1 MEFGV
6 LGPLEVRDD
15 GRTVPVGRGKQ
26 RALLALLLLHANE
39 VVSTDRLIDELW
51 GEQPPATAAT
61 ALQVYVSKLRKSLGA
76 GMIATKAPG
85 YTIQLEREQLDLHRF
100 ERLLAE
106 GRESLVAG
114 DAGRAARLLEEAIR
128 LWRGDA
134 LADLAYEPFAQAAI
148 VRLEELRLAAVEERF
163 EAGLALG
170 RHVELVGE
178 LDALVAEQPLR
189 ERPRRQLML
198 ALYRCGRAAEA
209 LQVYTNTRRAFVEEL
224 GIEPSAALQ
233 QLERAILNQ
242 DPSLDV
248 PAKPAPPEAVEPPRR
263 VEERKLVTA
272 LFLDLGVGSA
282 APEDPELMQ
291 AFVERVSAAADEE
304 LAAHGG
310 TVERGIADALLA
322 VFGAPSA
329 QELHTTRAL
338 DAAAA
343 VRERLGEL
351 FGRALAPRMG
361 LESGEIVVAG
371 DESRP
376 TFAGLPITAAA
387 RLVRLAAPGEI
398 VVGSRAASAAQA
410 DYELDVRDDSFL
422 LRRPRA
428 GRGRERPEPARTFV
442 DRERELEHLVA
453 VAERA
458 FADGEPQLAA
468 IFGEAGV
475 GKSRL
480 VEELRRRMPAETRW
494 YLGRCRSHGPG
505 SSFQPLLP
513 FLRER
518 LGLHEGEP
526 AETARERLRGREILG
541 LALGL
546 ELGEELHPRDAGDR
560 LSEAWVELLTESAG
574 EGPTTVVVEDLQ
586 WAEEPLLELLTL
598 LSQACRGPLL
608 LLATAR
614 PELAERS
621 PSWAAGARRSSRAW
635 LEPLGRDDSER
646 VLDGLAADLPSEA
659 REPILERAGGN
670 PFFLE
675 EAVAS
680 LADRGLAGDGDGRPV
695 AHVSGLHVPDSVY
708 AVIAARLDLLAP
720 AEKAALQA
728 GAVVGRTFWDGAVR
742 DLVDRTE
749 IDFRLLVERDFVR
762 RSESSLAGQREYVF
776 KHALTRDVAYSSLPL
791 ARRTELHARCA
802 DWLERTVGGAAEHA
816 PLVAHQYAE
825 AAAGEPQLRAKAVRW
840 LSVAAEA
847 AIDLFELESAEA
859 MIDQALALADARED
873 RIEVLRALA
882 RARRLRFDLE
892 GFREATERAL
902 GLEPSP
908 PVRAELLAQLALDA
922 GGRPHM
928 WRQPAPPQEVE
939 RWIEETLELAA
950 PDTPAR
956 IEALVAR
963 ALWNPSIGGQEARE
977 AVALA
982 ERLGEP
988 RYLVRAYEARSDVA
1002 SAAGELE
1009 EARSWTDR
1017 AVALAPEVA
1026 DPDVRGAQYMF
1037 AANLYLRLGRI
1048 DEARGLAAEHER
1060 EVVGLSDHHR
1070 VHAVAM
1076 HLLTDTLSCN
1086 WDGVR
1091 GLQERAC
1098 ETSAANTA
1106 TPCQFN
1112 WRSLLIC
1119 ALANR
1124 RLGEEAEAVRL
1135 EQLAAQA
1142 ASLWGPLRP
1151 DSALLR
1157 LVLARGERDELV
1169 RLLEDQRV
1177 PGLWDP
1183 DFEPARL
1190 DALVALGKREQVEAE
1205 AAPLL
1210 ERGGY
1215 AGPFAL
1221 RALGVVRGDAS
1232 LVEWAATKFDE
1243 LGLDWHAAETRALQ
1257 GDSAGP

>member
-39 VVSTDRLIDELW
+39 AVSTDRLIDELW
-51 GEQPPATAAT
+51 GEHPPATAAT
-61 ALQVYVSKLRKSLGA
+61 ALQVYVSKLRKTLGA
-76 GMIATKAPG
+76 GTIATKAPG
-85 YTIQLEREQLDLHRF
+85 YAIQLDREQLDLHRF

-114 DAGRAARLLEEAIR
+114 DAARASGLLEEAIR

-148 VRLEELRLAAVEERF
+148 VRLEELRLAALEERF

-178 LDALVAEQPLR
+178 LDALVAAQPLR

-209 LQVYTNTRRAFVEEL
+209 LQVYQSTRRAFVEEL

-242 DPSLDV
+242 DPSLDA
-248 PAKPAPPEAVEPPRR
+248 PAKPAPPQAVEPPRR
-263 VEERKLVTA
+263 LEERKLVTA

-282 APEDPELMQ
+282 APQDPELMQ
-291 AFVERVSAAADEE
+291 AFVERASSAAGEE
-304 LAAHGG
+304 LEAHGG

-322 VFGAPSA
+322 VFGAPAA

-338 DAAAA
+338 DAATAA
-343 VRERLGEL
+343 RERLGEL
-351 FGRALAPRMG
+351 FGRSLAPRMG

-371 DESRP
+371 DERRP

-387 RLVRLAAPGEI
+387 RLVRFAAPGEI

-410 DYELDVRDDSFL
+410 DYELEVRDDSFL
-422 LRRPRA
+422 LRGRRA
-428 GRGRERPEPARTFV
+428 GRGREQPEPARTFV

-458 FADGEPQLAA
+458 FADGEPHLAA
-468 IFGEAGV
+468 VFGEAGV

-480 VEELRRRMPAETRW
+480 VEELREQLPAEARW

-505 SSFQPLLP
+505 STFQPLLP
-513 FLRER
+513 ILRQR

-526 AETARERLRGREILG
+526 AEVARERLRGREVLA

-546 ELGEELHPRDAGDR
+546 EVGEELHPRDASDR
-560 LSEAWVELLTESAG
+560 LSEAWVELLTETAG
-574 EGPTTVVVEDLQ
+574 ESPTVAVVEDVH
-586 WAEEPLLELLTL
+586 WAEAPLLDLLTL
-598 LSQACRGPLL
+598 LSMECRGPLL
-608 LLATAR
+608 LVATAR

-621 PSWAAGARRSSRAW
+621 PSWAAGGRRASRLW
-635 LEPLGRDDSER
+635 LEPLSPDESKR
-646 VLDGLAADLPSEA
+646 LLAGLQVELPRRA
-659 REPILERAGGN
+659 REEVLERAGGN

-675 EAVAS
+675 ESVAS
-680 LADRGLAGDGDGRPV
+680 LVDRGLFGGESRTVGDVP
-695 AHVSGLHVPDSVY
+695 APHIPDSVH

-728 GAVVGRTFWDGAVR
+728 GAVLGRTFWDGAVR

-762 RSESSLAGQREYVF
+762 RSESSLEGEREYVF

-791 ARRTELHARCA
+791 ARRAELHARCA
-802 DWLERTVGGAAEHA
+802 DWLERIVGGAPEHA
-816 PLVAHQYAE
+816 PLLAHQYAE
-825 AAAGEPQLRAKAVRW
+825 AAAGEPQLRPRAVRW
-840 LSVAAEA
+840 LRAVAEA
-847 AIDLFELESAEA
+847 AIDRFELESAEA
-859 MIDQALALADARED
+859 TIDRALALADAHED
-873 RIEVLRALA
+873 RIELLRALA
-882 RARRLRFDLE
+882 RARKLRFDME
-892 GFREATERAL
+892 GFREATEQAL
-902 GLEPSP
+902 GLDPSP

-922 GGRPHM
+922 GGRPYM
-928 WRQPAPPQEVE
+928 WRQPAPPQEID
-939 RWIEETLELAA
+939 RWIAEALDLAA
-950 PDTPAR
+950 ADAPAR

-963 ALWNPSIGGQEARE
+963 ALWQPSAGGAEARE

-982 ERLGEP
+982 ERLGGP
-988 RYLVRAYEARSDVA
+988 RLLVHAYEARSDVA
-1002 SAAGELE
+1002 VAAGDLE
-1009 EARSWTDR
+1009 EARGWTDR
-1017 AVALAPEVA
+1017 AVALAPQVA
-1026 DPDVRGAQYMF
+1026 DPDARGAQYMF
-1037 AANLYLRLGRI
+1037 AANLYLRLGRF
-1048 DEARGLAAEHER
+1048 DEARELAAEHER
-1060 EVVGLSDHHR
+1060 QVVGLSDHHR

-1076 HLLTDTLSCN
+1076 HLLADTLSCN
-1086 WDGVR
+1086 WEGVL
-1091 GLQERAC
+1091 GLEERAL

-1112 WRSLLIC
+1112 WRSLLMC
-1119 ALANR
+1119 ALARR
-1124 RLGEEAEAVRL
+1124 RLGEEAEAGRL
-1135 EQLAAQA
+1135 EQLAEQA
-1142 ASLWGPLRP
+1142 AAVWGPLRP

-1157 LVLARGERDELV
+1157 LVLSRGDLDELARLLGGERI
-1169 RLLEDQRV
+1169 
-1177 PGLWDP
+1177 PGPWDP

-1190 DALVALGKREQVEAE
+1190 DALVALGRREQVEAE

-1221 RALGVVRGDAS
+1221 RALGAVRGDAS

-1243 LGLDWHAAETRALQ
+1243 LGLAWHAAETRAL
-1257 GDSAGP
+1257 